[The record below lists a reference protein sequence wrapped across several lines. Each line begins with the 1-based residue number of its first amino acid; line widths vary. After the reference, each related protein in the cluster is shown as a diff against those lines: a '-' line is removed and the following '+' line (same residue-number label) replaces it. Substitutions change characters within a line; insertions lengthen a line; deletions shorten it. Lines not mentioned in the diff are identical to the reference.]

1 MLLRDRSEELGA
13 AGVRPLAISRD
24 SPWSHAAW
32 AQTLGVD
39 VPLLSD
45 WNGEATRAFGVAFE
59 PLGMADV
66 PARSAF
72 LVKDGETIVAA
83 WMLGSEMPDI
93 DAVLAVAQCP

>member
-1 MLLRDRSEELGA
+1 M
-13 AGVRPLAISRD
+13 
-24 SPWSHAAW
+24 
-32 AQTLGVD
+32 D

-72 LVKDGETIVAA
+72 LIRDGATVTAS
-83 WMLGSEMPDI
+83 WMLGGELPDVDVI
-93 DAVLAVAQCP
+93 IASAPS